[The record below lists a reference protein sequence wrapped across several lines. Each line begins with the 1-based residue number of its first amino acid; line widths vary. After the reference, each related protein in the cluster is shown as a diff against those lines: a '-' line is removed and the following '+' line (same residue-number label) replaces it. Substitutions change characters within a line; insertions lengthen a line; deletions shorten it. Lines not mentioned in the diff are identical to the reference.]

1 MHWLRSSLVLLLSV
15 PACAAPGTRVESL
28 FADTQFRRGFHL
40 SYPDSSKGRSVEKVL
55 NLGDANNVPVWRLC
69 QWATKHSL
77 ASAPCLRGA
86 DGALSY
92 ENETKRVTV
101 CLSDSPTRGLTLE
114 IRGSAEYG
122 TKARQLGENW
132 PHLLVEQ
139 DAVRLRAL
147 DELDEVRFRIRVRLL
162 RSQNRMSATEYNPN
176 LHAAQFQ
183 MFFIV
188 KNIRPGSADRGN
200 YYWFG
205 VPFYDSR
212 HDIPP
217 AYLAADAGK
226 KDATGKFIYTVAGAT
241 LGEASLK
248 TGQWVAL
255 NVDLLPHLRNGLLEA
270 VKRGYLKSSD
280 PHDYAVANMNLG
292 WEIPGTF
299 DAAVQVQ
306 DLEISAVSKNGR
318 NSAAP

>member
-1 MHWLRSSLVLLLSV
+1 MGLLRSGLVFLLMV
-15 PACAAPGTRVESL
+15 PAGTTICAEKKARVEPL
-28 FADTQFRRGFHL
+28 FADTQFRQGFLL
-40 SYPDSSKGRSVEKVL
+40 SYPDSAKGRSVERVL
-55 NLGDANNVPVWRLC
+55 DFGDGDNLPVWRLC

-77 ASAPCLRGA
+77 ASAPCVRGA
-86 DGALSY
+86 DGSFSY
-92 ENETKRVTV
+92 ENETKRVVV
-101 CLSDSPTRGLTLE
+101 CHSDSPHRGLTLE

-122 TKARQLGENW
+122 TRARQFGESW

-139 DAVRLRAL
+139 DAIRLRAL
-147 DELDEVRFRIRVRLL
+147 DELDEVRLRIRVRLL
-162 RSQNRMSATEYNPN
+162 YGKNGMSATEYNPS
-176 LHAAQFQ
+176 LHTAQFQ

-188 KNIRPGSADRGN
+188 KNIRPGSADRDS

-217 AYLAADAGK
+217 AYMAADAGK
-226 KDATGKFIYTVAGAT
+226 KDATGKFIYTLAGTA
-241 LGEASLK
+241 LGEAPLK

-255 NVDLLPHLRNGLLEA
+255 NVDLLPHILKGLQEA
-270 VKRGYLKSSD
+270 AKRGYLKSCD
-280 PHDYAVANMNLG
+280 PHEYAVANMNLG

-306 DLEISAVSKNGR
+306 DLNISAVLKK
-318 NSAAP
+318 

>member
-1 MHWLRSSLVLLLSV
+1 MHWLPSSLILLVTV
-15 PACAAPGTRVESL
+15 PAWAGQGMRSEPL
-28 FADTQFRRGFHL
+28 FADTQFHRGFLL
-40 SYPDSSKGRSVEKVL
+40 SYADSARGRTVEKVL
-55 NLGDANNVPVWRLC
+55 DFGDGNNVPAWRLC

-77 ASAPCLRGA
+77 ATAPCVRGT
-86 DGALSY
+86 DGSLSY
-92 ENETKRVTV
+92 ENKTKRVVV
-101 CLSDSPTRGLTLE
+101 CPSDAPSRGLTLE
-114 IRGSAEYG
+114 VRGSAEYG
-122 TKARQLGENW
+122 TRARQSGESW

-139 DAVRLRAL
+139 DAVRLRPL
-147 DELDEVRFRIRVRLL
+147 DELDEVRLEVRVRLL
-162 RSQNRMSATEYNPN
+162 YSKNGMSANEYNPN

-188 KNIRPGSADRGN
+188 KNIRPGSADAGG

-217 AYLAADAGK
+217 AYMAADAGK
-226 KDATGKFIYTVAGAT
+226 KDATGKFIYTVAGTALSET
-241 LGEASLK
+241 SLK

-255 NVDLLPHLRNGLLEA
+255 NVDLLPHIRKGLEEA
-270 VKRGYLKSSD
+270 VRRGYFKTSD

-306 DLEISAVSKNGR
+306 GLEISAVLKKRS
-318 NSAAP
+318 